1 MLKYAALNRELTTV
15 IRSICARNERV
26 IVDYAREN
34 VKLKDID
41 LVFDVTQSI
50 AQAVPS
56 GSMCALKLSSFGVS
70 ESRSHATSSVHR
82 LVDIAKARGVRI
94 CIDAEDV
101 LYPDICYELMR
112 THNTSSEVH
121 VYNTYQMYRRDA
133 LSEMKIDVC
142 KSMDDGFMIGLKLV
156 RGAYLKKQPGVF
168 TAKGETDA
176 QYDAALVEA
185 LSTSSAH
192 TVLATHN
199 EISLEKALMFDRSS
213 YVTAQLMG
221 MGRPLG
227 HVDYRYVPYGSLTEL
242 TPYLLRRLWERMSWG

>member
-1 MLKYAALNRELTTV
+1 MLKYAALNHELTTV
-15 IRSICARNERV
+15 IRSICTRKERV

-34 VKLKDID
+34 VKLRDSD

-70 ESRSHATSSVHR
+70 ESPSRAASAVHR
-82 LVDIAKARGVRI
+82 LVDIAKARGVQV

-101 LYPDICYELMR
+101 LYPNICYELMMA
-112 THNTSSEVH
+112 HNTSNVVH

-133 LSEMKIDVC
+133 LSEMRTDIC

-156 RGAYLKKQPGVF
+156 RGAYLKKQFGVF
-168 TAKGETDA
+168 DTKDQTDA
-176 QYDAALVEA
+176 QYDTALVEA
-185 LSTSSAH
+185 LSTSSAR
-192 TVLATHN
+192 TILATHN
-199 EISLEKALMFDRSS
+199 EISLEKALRFDRGVYS
-213 YVTAQLMG
+213 TAQLMG

-227 HVDYRYVPYGSLTEL
+227 QVDYRYVPYGSLSEL